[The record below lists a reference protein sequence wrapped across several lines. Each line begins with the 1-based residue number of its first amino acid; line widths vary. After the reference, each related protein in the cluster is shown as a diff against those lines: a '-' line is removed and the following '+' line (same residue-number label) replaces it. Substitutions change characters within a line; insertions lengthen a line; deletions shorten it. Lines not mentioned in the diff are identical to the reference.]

1 MLERTSST
9 IPARSMCVKRG
20 ARVCNVIQFP
30 QRRLLLSGCS
40 LKCPGLGSSSS
51 STSPNPF
58 GSEPSPRGSAVAGPV
73 LSIWASIKGDG
84 GGLRDCDRRASSCKK
99 GIGENKGVDGVDGNL
114 VFPIAPD
121 AIVLLLFVSLSIGR
135 GKDSQVDVT
144 SKDFSTARKYLPRY
158 L

>member
-1 MLERTSST
+1 M
-9 IPARSMCVKRG
+9 
-20 ARVCNVIQFP
+20 
-30 QRRLLLSGCS
+30 
-40 LKCPGLGSSSS
+40 
-51 STSPNPF
+51 
-58 GSEPSPRGSAVAGPV
+58 
-73 LSIWASIKGDG
+73 
-84 GGLRDCDRRASSCKK
+84 
-99 GIGENKGVDGVDGNL
+99 GENKGVDGVDGNL